1 MKRIII
7 SEEEKKHIL
16 SLYNLLTEDID
27 SKSGGTSSID
37 LFYKSGFYTLDGQ
50 DTKTNQQLLQKISE
64 ELNKVR
70 DFLLQNPNSVVTV
83 KFESQESAIPNK
95 DMEGKSGGGWLEVGD
110 LSDLRKEYFES
121 FITNWFNNL
130 KSQGQISDKTEIKP
144 LIYEKKNFVTPWVG
158 QKFCPSDSNLDEQR
172 SSCIQNFR
180 NGLKGNDSEIKK
192 LKSLYDSEQNTK
204 IIITVEKKEEPD
216 IELCTDELEIRIWVP
231 GHKCQNAEF
240 FVFANQ
246 TLLYNSV
253 GGYTVNLNNDDVWR
267 GIPNVNST
275 PIFWPEFLNPGYG
288 KLKNGDGTYPNY
300 GFGLQN
306 ELGDIKNGRSDTFIL
321 TKDMVKNIV
330 GNTSGYLNL
339 WLIATTS
346 TAHKDIVNVT
356 IKSGETKSVIFDK
369 KPNVKQGRLLRLNI
383 CTGSVE
389 LFSDES
395 VPSIS
400 EHVNKLR
407 NERIILMRQEEEKE
421 KKDPNKKLKR
431 KEQKKLDSK
440 GLLLE
445 RAQLLIEDM
454 RKFLV
459 YIKKSLTYNPSSLS
473 DVQNEINNFYDN
485 VIIRLKG
492 DKNNISLLRTD
503 GANFDNQIV
512 NNDELF
518 GDVRD
523 DMNIFYEGFDA
534 IYWDDGETNRNGIRK
549 YSNYEDAGLDV
560 KTILKNIKSLE
571 NYIID

>member
-7 SEEEKKHIL
+7 SEEDKKHIL
-16 SLYNLLTEDID
+16 TLYNLLTEDID
-27 SKSGGTSSID
+27 PKSGGTSSID
-37 LFYKSGFYTLDGQ
+37 LFYKAGFYTLDGE
-50 DTKTNQQLLQKISE
+50 DIKTNQQLVQKISE

-70 DFLLQNPNSVVTV
+70 DFLLQNPNSIVTV

-130 KSQGQISDKTEIKP
+130 KSQGQISDKVEIKP
-144 LIYEKKNFVTPWVG
+144 LIYKKRNFVTPWVG

-172 SSCIQNFR
+172 STCIQNFR
-180 NGLKGNDSEIKK
+180 NGLKNNDSETKK

-204 IIITVEKKEEPD
+204 IIITVEKKEKPD
-216 IELCTDELEIRIWVP
+216 IELCADELEIRIWVP

-267 GIPNVNST
+267 GVPSVNST
-275 PIFWPEFLNPGYG
+275 PSFWPEFLNPGYG
-288 KLKNGDGTYPNY
+288 KLRNGDGTYPNY

-306 ELGDIKNGRSDTFIL
+306 ESGDIKNGRSDTFIL

-330 GNTSGYLNL
+330 ANTSGYLNL
-339 WLIATTS
+339 WMIATTS

-400 EHVNKLR
+400 EYVNKLR

-485 VIIRLKG
+485 IIIRLTG

-503 GANFDNQIV
+503 GTNFDNQII

-549 YSNYEDAGLDV
+549 YSNYEDKGLDV

-571 NYIID
+571 NYTVD